1 MQQNLKHSY
10 SERMQLVPAQLMAL
24 VDDVIAVFHTDACSG
39 AADREARLVP
49 GLASQHFGGQETLWT
64 ALKQAAYEAGVTTV
78 TLNGF
83 TRTVHGTVSS
93 RTASSAS
100 SAPHDEWT
108 GQPPKP

>member
-39 AADREARLVP
+39 AVDLEARLVP

-64 ALKQAAYEAGVTTV
+64 ALKQAAQKSRGD
-78 TLNGF
+78 NGNSERIHAN
-83 TRTVHGTVSS
+83 RTWDRQQQDGFLGFL
-93 RTASSAS
+93 SA
-100 SAPHDEWT
+100 A
-108 GQPPKP
+108 